1 MTVSPTG
8 AQWQPHIRPARE
20 VIEVT
25 SHARTPPFDGAAVY
39 SRQRSREYEVR
50 VLTIPATSSRNE
62 VRRLLTE
69 EAEVG
74 RWELIRTRVYAGGQ
88 RKVWLRRPVIRVTS
102 TL

>member
-1 MTVSPTG
+1 MAAAYP
-8 AQWQPHIRPARE
+8 PRARE
-20 VIEVT
+20 VTDVT
-25 SHARTPPFDGAAVY
+25 SDAWMPALGGAAAP
-39 SRQRSREYEVR
+39 SRHRSREYEVR

-74 RWELIRTRVYAGGQ
+74 RWELIRTRIYAGGH